1 MLQAHGMTANQQV
14 TFLTDGGEDIRDLP
28 CYLNPQA
35 EHLLDWFH
43 ITMRITVMTN
53 MAKSLQ
59 PPPPDPDLEL
69 RSGHATGLIG
79 EVSEHLRG

>member
-1 MLQAHGMTANQQV
+1 MLDNQQV
-14 TFLTDGGEDIRDLP
+14 TFLTDCGEDIRDLP

-53 MAKSLQ
+53 MAKSLH
-59 PPPPDPDLEL
+59 PRPRIRTWSPSPGGPSNWSA
-69 RSGHATGLIG
+69 RSATSCSG
-79 EVSEHLRG
+79 